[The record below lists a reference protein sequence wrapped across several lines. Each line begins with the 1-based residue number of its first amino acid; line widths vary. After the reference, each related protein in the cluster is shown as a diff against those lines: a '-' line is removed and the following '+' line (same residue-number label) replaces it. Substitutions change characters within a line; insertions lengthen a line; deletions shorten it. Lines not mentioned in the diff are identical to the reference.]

1 MRRIV
6 TAISAAAL
14 AFSLVASATPANAA
28 VAGYD
33 SAYLGQSDWLVRSPG
48 QTGSWTVIF
57 QNTGTTTWTRGTS
70 TEVEFAACLEDKV
83 TCNAQ
88 DASEAGFNNGWLSAT
103 RYADMN
109 QTAVDPGQ
117 AASFTVNITVP
128 SSQPGGTH
136 HFNGA
141 VVKADTGADIRNE
154 GAFFDV
160 LVTGAATGGA
170 ATITSLSP
178 TTGSTNGG
186 TAVTITGT
194 NFVCTP
200 ATPTVTFD
208 TSAATV
214 TSCGSTTI
222 TATTPAHAAGS
233 VNVTVTNQGAAAS
246 NAVTFVYADTT
257 RPTYNSVTVA
267 GNIATVTFSEAVCR
281 NAVFVAGDWTAT
293 VNGVANVVT
302 GDSVP
307 ACNSTFTNG
316 VTTANVFL
324 TTAAPTGSFVA
335 VTLETQGGNKL
346 RDTAGNL
353 AVAPRSNTTTAG
365 AADTTAPTLTG
376 ASGNGGS
383 TTLTLTFNEPVWCGD
398 AREAGD
404 ITVTTGTTTIA
415 STATNTCPTTA
426 ATAATSYTVT
436 LASALASS
444 TSYSVTVTSDANET
458 QDVAG
463 NDLASPATTS
473 FISGV
478 QDTTAPTITD
488 ARIVTNSG
496 LTTNMDS
503 GDVFTMTFSEEMNTT
518 TSGDQINV
526 EDADT
531 GSVDAGTI
539 TCGTN
544 ATCSFNTAGTVLTVT
559 ITGAVGANDVGY
571 PATITSLLGFG
582 DTGGNQPNLGA
593 SSDRIIDSE

>member
-33 SAYLGQSDWLVRSPG
+33 SAYLGQSDWLVRSQG

-83 TCNAQ
+83 TCNQQ
-88 DASEAGFNNGWLSAT
+88 DASEAPFNSGWLSTT

-109 QTAVDPGQ
+109 QTAVAPAQ
-117 AASFTVNITVP
+117 AASFTVNIIVP
-128 SSQPGGTH
+128 SGQAAGTY

-160 LVTGAATGGA
+160 LVPAATGSA
-170 ATITSLSP
+170 ATITSISP
-178 TTGSTNGG
+178 TTGSTAGG
-186 TAVTITGT
+186 TTVTITGT
-194 NFVCTP
+194 NFACTP

-208 TSAATV
+208 TTAATV
-214 TSCGSTTI
+214 SSCGSTTL
-222 TATTPAHAAGS
+222 TTTSPAHAAGS
-233 VNVTVTNQGAAAS
+233 VNVTVTNSGAAAS

-257 RPTYNSVTVA
+257 RPTYNSVTA
-267 GNIATVTFSEAVCR
+267 QGTIATVTFSEAVCR
-281 NAVFVAGDWTAT
+281 NAVFVAGDWTST

-307 ACNSTFTNG
+307 ACNATFTNG

-324 TTAAPTGSFVA
+324 TTAAPNGSFVA

-353 AVAPRSNTTTAG
+353 AVAPRSNTTTAT
-365 AADTTAPTLTG
+365 APDTTAPTLTG
-376 ASGNGGS
+376 ASGSGGS
-383 TTLTLTFNEPVWCGD
+383 TTLTLTFSEPVWCGD

-415 STATNTCPTTA
+415 STATNTCGTTA
-426 ATAATSYTVT
+426 ATATTSYEVT

-458 QDVAG
+458 QDVTG

-473 FISGV
+473 FVSGA

-503 GDVFTMTFSEEMNTT
+503 GDVFTLTFSEAMNTT
-518 TSGDQINV
+518 TAGDQISV

-539 TCGTN
+539 TCGTT
-544 ATCSFNTAGTVLTVT
+544 ATCTFATGGLVLTVT
-559 ITGAVGANDVGY
+559 ITGLIGANDVGY

-582 DTGGNQPNLGA
+582 DTGGNQPNLGG